1 MRIKKI
7 TLLLSILLLFMIIGN
22 HIFFREYHKK
32 NEVKEEKNTT
42 EIDKQEPYPL
52 EDENFIDTS
61 DTIKVALHTTN
72 FKSLYHK
79 KITLYCDTPYVVEIN
94 GKKQIKKAKQI
105 TKIGS
110 VKKKILI
117 YPKDK
122 TGRIYLTSIK
132 RSNNTPAYRGKF
144 IIYPKKEGLILVNE
158 LSMEQY
164 LYGVLPSEM
173 PVFYGEEALK
183 LQVVCARSY
192 AMKQKETKRYEEFY
206 ADVVDSVASQVYQN
220 TKEDGRANQAVR
232 DTKGKILTYK
242 GEIASTYFFSTS
254 CGYTTNST
262 DVWYNES
269 TGKSPIYLQGNF
281 QGKEKMVLDLK
292 KEKDFRAFIKKGKY
306 YDTFE
311 KEMSW
316 YRWNVETDLMTISKQ
331 LSVSYEKEMKKIGK
345 LTKIEMIER
354 GVGGIA
360 KRCKIIGKKGSFIV
374 EKEYAIRSIFA
385 GENVIAKGQ
394 NKVEMKVLNLLPS
407 GYFYITQKKD
417 KIMLYGGGFGHGVG
431 MSQTGAKVM
440 AEMGY
445 TWEEMARHYF
455 KNTEIKTCYE

>member
-1 MRIKKI
+1 MRIKTT
-7 TLLLSILLLFMIIGN
+7 TLLLAILLLIMIIGN
-22 HIFFREYHKK
+22 HIFLKEPDKK
-32 NEVKEEKNTT
+32 NKRTEEKDAAEIQKKEE
-42 EIDKQEPYPL
+42 YPL
-52 EDENFIDTS
+52 EDKEFIDTS
-61 DTIKVALHTTN
+61 DTITVALHTTN

-79 KITLYCDTPYVVEIN
+79 KIELYSDVPYVVEIN
-94 GKKQIKKAKQI
+94 GKKELKKAKEI
-105 TKIGS
+105 TKIEKGQ
-110 VKKKILI
+110 KKILI
-117 YPKDK
+117 YPKNK
-122 TGRIYLTSIK
+122 MGRIYVTSIK
-132 RSNNTPAYRGKF
+132 RSNNTPAYRGKC
-144 IIYPKKEGLILVNE
+144 IIYSKKEGLILVNQ

-183 LQVVCARSY
+183 LQAVCARSY
-192 AMKQKETKRYEEFY
+192 AMKQKETKRYEQFY

-262 DVWYNES
+262 DVWYNENS
-269 TGKSPIYLQGNF
+269 SKSPVYLQGSF
-281 QGKEKMVLDLK
+281 QGKEIVVLNLK
-292 KEKDFRAFIKKGKY
+292 KEKDFRTFIKKGKY

-311 KEMSW
+311 KKMAW
-316 YRWNVETDLMTISKQ
+316 YRWNVKTDLMTISKQ
-331 LSVSYEKEMKKIGK
+331 LSVSYPKEMNKIGK

-354 GVGGIA
+354 GVGGVA

-385 GENVIAKGQ
+385 GENVIANGQ
-394 NKVEMKVLNLLPS
+394 EKAEMKVINLLPS
-407 GYFYITQKKD
+407 GYFYIDQKKE
-417 KIMLYGGGFGHGVG
+417 KVTLYGGGFGHGVG

-445 TWEEMARHYF
+445 TWEEMAKHYF
-455 KNTEIKTCYE
+455 KGVEIKTCYE